1 MNSRREGAATG
12 EPVSIAP
19 VGDAALE
26 VDRQW
31 SSSNA
36 SEELGGP
43 LDINAIL
50 TSALET
56 VFRWHLPTD
65 DMAWGENAAA
75 IMQLPG
81 IAATAAKGAD
91 WLFLI
96 SAEHVGRR
104 YDSIAPKTKGPPM
117 ARRGYR
123 VQYRVMPGGRRSQT
137 SLWVEEHGL
146 VVTGADGMPVEVS
159 GVMRVINERYE
170 EEQRLLFLSDHDA
183 LTGQLNRVRL
193 NDALEQSIHRARSP
207 DRPAAFLIASIGNL
221 ANINETFGFD
231 TGDEVIKAVGERLK
245 ARLRGGDTIG
255 RYSSNKFGIILNECD
270 RASTSIA
277 AERLLASVRAETI
290 KTSTCELLGQI
301 AIGGVEIPTHAA
313 TVQEAI
319 GRALDALDRAK
330 SRRTGGYIAYEPNA
344 KRERDRQRN
353 LLIADEV
360 VQALGDGRIHLAL
373 HAIVSAETLR
383 PACHECLLRLE
394 RADGTMVSAGD
405 FMAVAERL
413 DLGRMLDRRA
423 QELAMDYMKRHPDI
437 ELALNVSSLSTTDHE
452 WLVALHGLAGGR
464 RQILERLTVEI
475 TETTAIHDLDQT
487 MAFCDALKELG
498 CKVAIDDFGAGY
510 TSFRNLRSLA
520 VDKVKI
526 DGSFIKN
533 LPADPANRVFVESLV
548 SLARAFRLE
557 TVAEWVDDEQT
568 AAILKKLGVSHF
580 QGYLFG
586 EPVVVTEPKS
596 VAPQSARA

>member
-1 MNSRREGAATG
+1 MNEPGA
-12 EPVSIAP
+12 IAP
-19 VGDAALE
+19 ERACVPRDHHQNADSTQLAA
-26 VDRQW
+26 
-31 SSSNA
+31 
-36 SEELGGP
+36 P
-43 LDINAIL
+43 LDLSAIL
-50 TSALET
+50 TSAQET
-56 VFRWHLPTD
+56 AFRWHIPTD
-65 DMAWGENAAA
+65 CMIWGDNAG
-75 IMQLPG
+75 IVLHLPSL
-81 IAATAAKGAD
+81 TAHKGSD
-91 WLFLI
+91 WQFLI
-96 SAEHVGRR
+96 FAEHVSRR
-104 YDSIAPKTKGPPM
+104 YDSIAPKAKGPPYS
-117 ARRGYR
+117 RRSYR
-123 VQYRVMPGGRRSQT
+123 VQYRLMPRGRRSQL
-137 SLWVEEHGL
+137 SLWIEEHGA
-146 VVTGADGMPVEVS
+146 VETGSDGMPVVAS
-159 GVMRVINERYE
+159 GIMRVINERYE

-193 NDALEQSIHRARSP
+193 TDALAASISRARAP
-207 DRPAAFLIASIGNL
+207 DRPAAFFIAGIGNL

-231 TGDEVIKAVGERLK
+231 TGDEVIKTVGERLR

-270 RASTSIA
+270 RASASIA
-277 AERLLASVRAETI
+277 AERFLSAVRSETI
-290 KTSTCELLGQI
+290 KTSACELQ
-301 AIGGVEIPTHAA
+301 AQVVIGGVELPLHAD
-313 TVQEAI
+313 TVQLAI

-330 SRRTGGYIAYEPNA
+330 SRRTGGYVVFEPNA

-353 LLIADEV
+353 LIIADEV
-360 VQALGDGRIHLAL
+360 THALSDGRIHLAL
-373 HAIVSAETLR
+373 HAIVSAETIK
-383 PACHECLLRLE
+383 PVCHECLLRLE
-394 RADGTMVSAGD
+394 RTDGTMVSAGD
-405 FMAVAERL
+405 FMAIAERL

-423 QELAMDYMKRHPDI
+423 LELAIDYMKKNQEI
-437 ELALNVSSLSTTDHE
+437 ELALNVSTLSTTDHE

-464 RQILERLTVEI
+464 RQLLERLTVEI

-557 TVAEWVDDEQT
+557 TVAEWVDDEET
-568 AAILKKLGVSHF
+568 AAILRKLGVTHF

-586 EPVVVTEPKS
+586 EPVIVTEPK
-596 VAPQSARA
+596 VAARHAARG